1 MANAMPR
8 GARLLIQHQW
18 RRRRQRQQF
27 AGIVVGSIIFPS
39 HSHDNRIT
47 MMLLILQH
55 HPAHRL
61 EKAIH
66 PIMEM
71 AKTGIL
77 IHHRRRR
84 HNLCIVNNHLLNVTI
99 SMSKKTAAI
108 PLSMRRILMTTTI
121 SVWALRKKTIH
132 LDTMDGKVF
141 RKGDYYKNSQPNLDK
156 CLKRLELCQITSY
169 FK

>member
-27 AGIVVGSIIFPS
+27 AGVVVGSIIFPS

-66 PIMEM
+66 PIMETVR
-71 AKTGIL
+71 TGIL
-77 IHHRRRR
+77 IHRRRLR
-84 HNLCIVNNHLLNVTI
+84 RNICIVNNHLLNVKSAI
-99 SMSKKTAAI
+99 IPMAAAI
-108 PLSMRRILMTTTI
+108 PLSMKRILMMTTI
-121 SVWALRKKTIH
+121 SMWTLRKKMKMILAARPVRRGLT
-132 LDTMDGKVF
+132 
-141 RKGDYYKNSQPNLDK
+141 NS
-156 CLKRLELCQITSY
+156 CHRIKRIRIKYEVKMEC
-169 FK
+169 